1 MQTEIRGIHHYE
13 ITEED
18 KESVAERFE
27 RIGEQVGPEAT
38 LDVELW
44 EEQNPRITDK
54 MVCAATLV
62 FKGDKV
68 RAKEA
73 HPEMVHAIHHAAEDV
88 RRQVKRHLE
97 KQRGR

>member
-1 MQTEIRGIHHYE
+1 MHTEIRGIHHYE

-18 KESVAERFE
+18 KESVAERFA

-38 LDVELW
+38 LEVELW

-62 FKGDKV
+62 MKGDKI
-68 RAKEA
+68 RAQEA
-73 HPEMVHAIHHAAEDV
+73 HPEMVHAIHHVAEDV

>member
-13 ITEED
+13 ITDQD
-18 KESVAERFE
+18 KESVAERFA

-38 LDVELW
+38 LEVELW

-62 FKGDKV
+62 MKGDKI

>member
-13 ITEED
+13 ITDED
-18 KESVAERFE
+18 KQSVAERFE
-27 RIGEQVGPEAT
+27 HIGEQTGPEAS

-44 EEQNPRITDK
+44 EEQNPSITDK

-62 FKGDKV
+62 LKGETI

-88 RRQVKRHLE
+88 RRQVKRHYE

>member
-1 MQTEIRGIHHYE
+1 MRTDIRGIHHYE
-13 ITEED
+13 LTDLD
-18 KESVAERFE
+18 KESVSERFE
-27 RIGEQVGPEAT
+27 RIGEQAGPEAS
-38 LDVELW
+38 LDIELY

-54 MVCAATLV
+54 MVCEATLTV
-62 FKGDKV
+62 KGATI

-88 RRQVKRHLE
+88 RRQLKRHLD